1 MEMADVPIASPIE
14 ARCRHCGSKFD
25 LGELTEAGT
34 GRCPFCNTLL
44 SPDWTSELLEQDSLA
59 LRAQT
64 SLVKALRRLNGLP
77 GNLRLLPHSVLR
89 NLFEEIGWE
98 QKLAAEP
105 SELEDEIRL
114 IRMELEYW
122 QHLDPAER
130 NRRDRMAMADRLRA
144 LASRLHATQSEAVA
158 STSSGGDA
166 T

>member
-1 MEMADVPIASPIE
+1 
-14 ARCRHCGSKFD
+14 
-25 LGELTEAGT
+25 
-34 GRCPFCNTLL
+34 
-44 SPDWTSELLEQDSLA
+44 
-59 LRAQT
+59 
-64 SLVKALRRLNGLP
+64 LVKALRRLNGLP

-105 SELEDEIRL
+105 SALEDEIRV

-122 QHLDPAER
+122 QRLDSGER
-130 NRRDRMAMADRLRA
+130 TRRDRVAMADRLRA
-144 LASRLHATQSEAVA
+144 LAGRLHATRSEAVA

>member
-1 MEMADVPIASPIE
+1 MEMSDVPIASPIE
-14 ARCRHCGSKFD
+14 ALCRHCASKFD
-25 LGELTEAGT
+25 LGELTEAGA
-34 GRCPFCNTLL
+34 GRCPFCNILL
-44 SPDWTSELLEQDSLA
+44 SPDWTNVLLENAALA

-105 SELEDEIRL
+105 STLEDEIRL

-130 NRRDRMAMADRLRA
+130 NRRDRVAMSDRLRA
-144 LASRLHATQSEAVA
+144 LANRLHATQSEAAA
-158 STSSGGDA
+158 STASGGDA

>member
-1 MEMADVPIASPIE
+1 METSPDVPIASPIE
-14 ARCRHCGSKFD
+14 ARCRHCASKFD
-25 LGELTEAGT
+25 LRELTEART
-34 GRCPFCNTLL
+34 GRCPLCNTLL
-44 SPDWTSELLEQDSLA
+44 SPDWTNELLEHAALA

-64 SLVKALRRLNGLP
+64 SLVRALRRLNGLP

-98 QKLAAEP
+98 QNLADEP
-105 SELEDEIRL
+105 SALEDEIRL

-122 QHLDPAER
+122 QRLDPAER
-130 NRRDRMAMADRLRA
+130 TRRRVAMADRLRA
-144 LASRLHATQSEAVA
+144 LASGLHAAQSEAVA

>member
-1 MEMADVPIASPIE
+1 MEMSDVPIASPIE
-14 ARCRHCGSKFD
+14 ALCRHCASKFD
-25 LGELTEAGT
+25 LGELTETRA

-44 SPDWTSELLEQDSLA
+44 SPDWTNVLLENAALA
-59 LRAQT
+59 LRAQA

-105 SELEDEIRL
+105 STLEDEIRL

-130 NRRDRMAMADRLRA
+130 NRRDRVAMSDRLRA
-144 LASRLHATQSEAVA
+144 LANRLHATQSDAVA
-158 STSSGGDA
+158 STASGGDA

>member
-1 MEMADVPIASPIE
+1 MEMPDVPIASPIE
-14 ARCRHCGSKFD
+14 ALCRHCASKFD
-25 LGELTEAGT
+25 LLELTETGT

-44 SPDWTSELLEQDSLA
+44 SPDWTNVLLEQAALA

-77 GNLRLLPHSVLR
+77 GNMRLLPHSVLR

-105 SELEDEIRL
+105 SALEDEIRL
-114 IRMELEYW
+114 IHMELEYW

-130 NRRDRMAMADRLRA
+130 NRRDRVAMADRLRA
-144 LASRLHATQSEAVA
+144 LASRLHARESEAIA
-158 STSSGGDA
+158 SSSSGGDA

>member
-1 MEMADVPIASPIE
+1 MEMSDVPIASPIE
-14 ARCRHCGSKFD
+14 ALCRHCASKFD
-25 LGELTEAGT
+25 LGEMTEAGA

-44 SPDWTSELLEQDSLA
+44 SPDWTNVLLENAALA

-64 SLVKALRRLNGLP
+64 GLVKALRRLNGLP

-105 SELEDEIRL
+105 STLEDEIRL

-130 NRRDRMAMADRLRA
+130 NRRDRVAMSDRLRA
-144 LASRLHATQSEAVA
+144 LANRLHATQSEAVA
-158 STSSGGDA
+158 STASGGDA